1 MAINPSASFTNVPT
15 RQFSGAPHRPHYHGF
30 CHSCCHPISKCC
42 CGVRGCRKESK
53 ELLVRPLVTITPII
67 PTFDP
72 AVATTVVEA
81 VAATAAGVPVTDK
94 EAAVPVTDTAAA
106 ATATD
111 REQKSSGSAIIG
123 GGCCVHLSVE
133 YMHSQETATAT
144 EVVVK
149 VNDSEG
155 TTLAWAKKGFAP
167 GYYIKEGII
176 TTNPGATL
184 TVTVSNAIARVR
196 WCEVF
201 SC

>member
-1 MAINPSASFTNVPT
+1 MPVTKNKPTGGFVPPSYMPTNIPI
-15 RQFSGAPHRPHYHGF
+15 RQFSGAPHHPHYHGF

-53 ELLVRPLVTITPII
+53 ELLVRPLVRGSG
-67 PTFDP
+67 
-72 AVATTVVEA
+72 AGKATAKDSEVLVLLGATEA
-81 VAATAAGVPVTDK
+81 AGATAAAGG
-94 EAAVPVTDTAAA
+94 
-106 ATATD
+106 ATA
-111 REQKSSGSAIIG
+111 QKGSDTAIIG

-133 YMHSQETATAT
+133 YMHSSETAANTA
-144 EVVVK
+144 VVVK
-149 VNDSEG
+149 VDDSEG

-184 TVTVSNAIARVR
+184 TVTVSGAIARVR

>member
-1 MAINPSASFTNVPT
+1 MAMTIKKNPSAGIAVSPANLATNVPT
-15 RQFSGAPHRPHYHGF
+15 RQFSGSPHRPHYHGF

-42 CGVRGCRKESK
+42 CGIRGCRKESK
-53 ELLVRPLVTITPII
+53 ELLVRPLVRGSVTITPII
-67 PTFDP
+67 PT
-72 AVATTVVEA
+72 VEA
-81 VAATAAGVPVTDK
+81 VTATAA
-94 EAAVPVTDTAAA
+94 AAPVTDTA
-106 ATATD
+106 
-111 REQKSSGSAIIG
+111 QKGSGSAIIG

-133 YMHSQETATAT
+133 YMHSQETATTT
-144 EVVVK
+144 EVVVT

-184 TVTVSNAIARVR
+184 KVTVSNAIARVR

>member
-1 MAINPSASFTNVPT
+1 MAINPSALFTNVPTSYVPRNVPT

-53 ELLVRPLVTITPII
+53 ELLVRPS
-67 PTFDP
+67 
-72 AVATTVVEA
+72 
-81 VAATAAGVPVTDK
+81 AA
-94 EAAVPVTDTAAA
+94 EDTAGN
-106 ATATD
+106 TKKQ
-111 REQKSSGSAIIG
+111 EGSDSTIIG
-123 GGCCVHLSVE
+123 GGCCVYLSVE

-144 EVVVK
+144 AVAVK

-184 TVTVSNAIARVR
+184 IVTVSNAIARVR

>member
-1 MAINPSASFTNVPT
+1 MPLTINQPAGGSSVPPSYIPTNIPANIPR
-15 RQFSGAPHRPHYHGF
+15 RQFSGAPHHPHYHGF

-53 ELLVRPLVTITPII
+53 ELLVRPLVRGKG
-67 PTFDP
+67 
-72 AVATTVVEA
+72 AGKATAKESEVLVLLG
-81 VAATAAGVPVTDK
+81 ATAAAGG
-94 EAAVPVTDTAAA
+94 
-106 ATATD
+106 ATA
-111 REQKSSGSAIIG
+111 QKGADTAIIG

-133 YMHSQETATAT
+133 YMHSSETAATTA
-144 EVVVK
+144 VVVT
-149 VNDSEG
+149 VDDSEG

-184 TVTVSNAIARVR
+184 TVQVSGAIARVR

>member
-1 MAINPSASFTNVPT
+1 MPETIDTSALFTTHNVPRNVPR
-15 RQFSGAPHRPHYHGF
+15 RQFPGVAHHPHYHGF

-53 ELLVRPLVTITPII
+53 ELLVRPS
-67 PTFDP
+67 
-72 AVATTVVEA
+72 
-81 VAATAAGVPVTDK
+81 
-94 EAAVPVTDTAAA
+94 VTDTVANRNDSD
-106 ATATD
+106 T
-111 REQKSSGSAIIG
+111 AIIG

-144 EVVVK
+144 AVAVK

-184 TVTVSNAIARVR
+184 IVTVSNAIARVR